1 MNFEKKY
8 KQLMKEAAPAVAPTK
23 PAVRPD
29 TAPPGRPSTPGRM
42 PTPPKHPL
50 TPTRPNIHP
59 RPKLIQHRQH
69 SEDEERNTNP
79 DVEKFLRRRRR
90 NKV

>member
-1 MNFEKKY
+1 MNFAKRY
-8 KQLMKEAAPAVAPTK
+8 KQLMKEAAPAVAPTR

-29 TAPPGRPSTPGRM
+29 TAPPGRPST
-42 PTPPKHPL
+42 TPSRPSTRPERKNPL

-59 RPKLIQHRQH
+59 PPKALHH
-69 SEDEERNTNP
+69 SEDEEQNMNP
-79 DVEKFLRRRRR
+79 DVEKFLSRRRR